1 MKIKSSQLKKL
12 IRESLRTIYEVA
24 KEFACPR
31 ATQDLE
37 YNTKK
42 RNKAIKKRHIK
53 YGPLNLSDENY
64 WDELAD
70 HWNTSVDVAK
80 KSLCGNCA
88 AFDISPQMLECMPG
102 EVDKEGRLGYCW
114 MHDFKCHSAR
124 TCYTWAAGGPID
136 DNKTSDSWNKK

>member
-12 IRESLRTIYEVA
+12 IRESLRTIYEAA
-24 KEFACPR
+24 KDYVCPR

-42 RNKAIKKRHIK
+42 RNKAIKAKHIK

-64 WDELAD
+64 WNKLSD
-70 HWNTSVDVAK
+70 HWNTDVDVAK

-88 AFDISPQMLECMPG
+88 AFDVTKKMQACMG
-102 EVDKEGRLGYCW
+102 VKSEYEKVTAEFLIKNNKAGYCK
-114 MHDFKCHSAR
+114 MHDFSCAAEK
-124 TCYTWAAGGPID
+124 TCLTWAPGGP
-136 DNKTSDSWNKK
+136 KR